1 MSVFCPK
8 GLPTNFS
15 SMKIGTLSILL
26 LPLYLV
32 VSTASCVKDVE
43 EVIDIVKDPECNPDT
58 TTIVYY
64 RPADDPKQP
73 EPTPVDL
80 EGKMTVTPYADL
92 GYKHQSAAV
101 YGNYAFFVRDGRSG
115 IRLQDLAAK
124 RRIYTYSMKGENIKI
139 YHCNQ
144 STFGTEKYEPEDYFP
159 LLYISQRVVREN
171 RCMTEVYRII
181 PLFNADSTA
190 LLAFRTE
197 LVQEIFF
204 PPMSRENSMGNVNC
218 VIDPVTGKMYTY
230 SRNNAAQD
238 DNYQRCKI
246 SRFSVP
252 DIYQRTVVLED
263 ADIESSFLIDT
274 KAVNMQGGCIVDGR
288 LYIGQGYPPLEIFL
302 NVVDLQ
308 EEKLVRRYN
317 LVNRGVNWEPE
328 GCFFYDGNVMLAYTA
343 GISRIIEEE

>member
-1 MSVFCPK
+1 MSRRVSLFA
-8 GLPTNFS
+8 
-15 SMKIGTLSILL
+15 LL
-26 LPLYLV
+26 ASFFV
-32 VSTASCVKDVE
+32 VTAFSCVKE
-43 EVIDIVKDPECNPDT
+43 EIFAIEPELEPDSSSPDT
-58 TTIVYY
+58 VAVYVK
-64 RPADDPKQP
+64 PADDPKL
-73 EPTPVDL
+73 EPVDL
-80 EGKMTVTPYADL
+80 DGPLTITPFAEL
-92 GYKHQSAAV
+92 NYKHQSAAV
-101 YGNYAFFVRDGRSG
+101 YGDYAFFVRDGRSA
-115 IRLQDLAAK
+115 IRLYDVARK
-124 RRIYTYSMKGENIKI
+124 RKIYTCSLQGGRTTV
-139 YHCNQ
+139 YHSNQ
-144 STFGTEKYEPEDYFP
+144 STFGTDKYDSRDYFP
-159 LLYISQRVVREN
+159 LLYISQRARSEN
-171 RCMTEVYRII
+171 RCLTEVYRIV

-190 LLAFRTE
+190 LISFRAE